1 MAMNNNTEGR
11 RVQADNGRMFESFM
25 GGGDFEMQH
34 GLAQM
39 ALAKKVRGT
48 NQARCFSLVMINSGS
63 AGLPF
68 TAWRERTSW
77 LFAAAHDEA
86 LGTAGG
92 WAASTVPQLPVHRKS
107 DSSQRFPELLLSGK
121 PAGPSTTPGN

>member
-25 GGGDFEMQH
+25 GGDDFEMQQA
-34 GLAQM
+34 LPQM

-92 WAASTVPQLPVHRKS
+92 WAQTPCRNFHHTVNPIRPNVSRNFYS
-107 DSSQRFPELLLSGK
+107 PETNL
-121 PAGPSTTPGN
+121 

>member
-25 GGGDFEMQH
+25 GGDDFEMQQA
-34 GLAQM
+34 LPQT

-48 NQARCFSLVMINSGS
+48 KEARCFSLVVINSGS

-68 TAWRERTSW
+68 TAWRERTSR
-77 LFAAAHDEA
+77 LFAAVHDEA

-92 WAASTVPQLPVHRKS
+92 GAANTVPQLPLHRKC
-107 DSSQRFPELLLSGK
+107 DSSQRLPELLLSGK
-121 PAGPSTTPGN
+121 